1 MSERDGELRGD
12 VQRSVAGE
20 GTYVHGGAGEPEGRP
35 SQSTES
41 GVGSESRGSSE
52 SGVGRR
58 RKGRGGAEQPMVPRE
73 KPTSYYGRPI
83 VKPPVWKPEIPFYFF
98 FGGLAGASAVM
109 ASAATF
115 ADRPQLARRAWVGAF
130 VGVTV
135 SPVLLIKDLGKPSR
149 FLNML
154 RVFKITSPM
163 SVGAWLL
170 AANGG
175 ATSLAAALNLLN
187 PRRRGGVPEVAAAAL
202 GAPLA
207 TYTAALVTH
216 SAIPAWSEARYEMPF
231 VFAAS
236 AAASGAGATMLTVP
250 AEEAE
255 LARRLGVAAVLVE
268 EAVTAVM
275 HKRLGPLA
283 ESYEQGTAGRFGKL
297 SRALNLAGALA
308 LAYGDDAFHPSH
320 SGRGSHSRPR
330 TPSRPRRRSRPRN
343 HSRRSSFQGLFR
355 GKDERRGSSRR
366 RARRRNALS
375 VAGGA
380 LLLAGSVAKRWSVF
394 KAGFQSA
401 EDPSQTV
408 RTQRE
413 RMAGEDGTDRMSG
426 EGGTT

>member
-1 MSERDGELRGD
+1 MSDGQAAANGGDGGLRGD
-12 VQRSVAGE
+12 VQRAVAGE
-20 GTYVHGGAGEPEGRP
+20 GTYVHGGAGRPQGRP
-35 SQSTES
+35 DQATD
-41 GVGSESRGSSE
+41 
-52 SGVGRR
+52 SGVGR
-58 RKGRGGAEQPMVPRE
+58 GRGGRGGGERQLVPRE

-115 ADRPQLARRAWVGAF
+115 ADRPELARRAWAGAF

-175 ATSLAAALNLLN
+175 ATSLAAGLNLLR
-187 PRRRGGVPEVAAAAL
+187 PKRRGGAPEIAAAAL

-216 SAIPAWSEARYEMPF
+216 SAIPAWSEARTEMPF

-236 AAASGAGATMLTVP
+236 AAASAAGATMLTVP

-255 LARRLGVAAVLVE
+255 PARRLGVAAALAE
-268 EAVTAVM
+268 EAVTLVM

-283 ESYEQGTAGRFGKL
+283 ESYEKGTAGRFGKL
-297 SRALNLAGALA
+297 ARALNLAGALA
-308 LAYGDDAFHPSH
+308 LAAGDEAFHGPVDPKGPSWA
-320 SGRGSHSRPR
+320 
-330 TPSRPRRRSRPRN
+330 RRS
-343 HSRRSSFQGLFR
+343 
-355 GKDERRGSSRR
+355 SSRR
-366 RARRRNALS
+366 RARQRSALS

-408 RTQRE
+408 LTQRQ
-413 RMAGEDGTDRMSG
+413 RMPREDRHA
-426 EGGTT
+426 